1 MFTDREQAGELLAKE
16 LSFLKN
22 NRDVVVAAV
31 PRGGVPIGLKI
42 AIELNAPLELVLSK
56 KIGHPFNKEYA
67 IGAVTLKSRVLSD
80 AANEVSKEYIE
91 EETQLIRSLL
101 NKRISEFYENRFPM
115 ILANKIVILVDD
127 GIATGNTLLSSIE
140 LIRNEN
146 PAEIIVAIP
155 VASNSALQ
163 KINKAK
169 GVKKVICLLKPNF
182 FHAVGQ
188 FYNDFYQVSDAEVK
202 QLLQLANE
210 NYIRR

>member
-16 LSFLKN
+16 LSFYKN
-22 NRDVVVAAV
+22 NKNVVVVAV

-67 IGAVTLKSRVLSD
+67 IGAVTLRSRVLSD
-80 AANEVSKEYIE
+80 AAVEVSREYIE

-101 NKRISEFYENRFPM
+101 NKRISEFYENRAP
-115 ILANKIVILVDD
+115 LVLTNKIVILVDD

-182 FHAVGQ
+182 FQAVGQ
-188 FYNDFYQVSDAEVK
+188 FYNDFYQVSDSEVK

-210 NYIRR
+210 NYMQH

>member
-16 LSFLKN
+16 LSFYKN
-22 NRDVVVAAV
+22 NKDVVVVAV

-91 EETQLIRSLL
+91 EETLIIRAML
-101 NKRISEFYENRFPM
+101 NKRISEFYENRVPM
-115 ILANKIVILVDD
+115 ILTNKIVILVDD

-140 LIRNEN
+140 LIQNEN
-146 PAEIIVAIP
+146 PAQIIVAIP
-155 VASNSALQ
+155 VASDSALQ
-163 KINKAK
+163 KINNAK
-169 GVKKVICLLKPNF
+169 GVKNVICLLKPNF
-182 FHAVGQ
+182 FQAVGQ
-188 FYNDFYQVSDAEVK
+188 FYNDFYQVSDTEVK

>member
-16 LSFLKN
+16 LYFYKN
-22 NRDVVVAAV
+22 NKNVVVVAV

-67 IGAVTLKSRVLSD
+67 IGAVTLRSRVLSD
-80 AANEVSKEYIE
+80 AAVEVSREYIE

-101 NKRISEFYENRFPM
+101 NKRISEFYENRAP
-115 ILANKIVILVDD
+115 LVLTNKIVILVDD

-182 FHAVGQ
+182 FQTVGQ
-188 FYNDFYQVSDAEVK
+188 FYNDFYQVSDSEVK

-210 NYIRR
+210 NYMQH